1 VKAPTPPERLVASDD
16 DDVARLLRSLEDDA
30 PPSGGQAALLARI
43 DAVEAGD
50 DGKPPVRDSKV
61 SSWRSLAL
69 VGGLLVTA
77 GLLATAAVRRDA
89 SAPPSSAAPRTT
101 AIAPPS
107 PAAATPEPVPAQTS
121 SVAVDQLPQ
130 ALSPQAAP
138 SPISSSNSN
147 PSSNPIPH
155 SVSGASASAED
166 KDSFREQ
173 LALVESARHS
183 LSQGKANDCLAT
195 LRRYD
200 TKYPTGLFTAEVQV
214 VRVEALMAAGQSDKA
229 YDLARRL
236 VSEAP
241 HGPYADRLR
250 ALLSKTEGLEQ

>member
-1 VKAPTPPERLVASDD
+1 MKDPTPPERLVTSDD

-43 DAVEAGD
+43 DMVDAGN
-50 DGKPPVRDSKV
+50 DGKPPVVDSKV
-61 SSWRSLAL
+61 PSRRGLAL

-77 GLLATAAVRRDA
+77 GLLLTASVRRDA
-89 SAPPSSAAPRTT
+89 SAPPASSAAPRTT
-101 AIAPPS
+101 AMAPPS
-107 PAAATPEPVPAQTS
+107 PVAVPEAVPAQTS

-130 ALSPQAAP
+130 AQPPQAAP
-138 SPISSSNSN
+138 KSSN

-155 SVSGASASAED
+155 PVPGSSASADD

-200 TKYPTGLFTAEVQV
+200 TKYPAGLFTEEAQV

-236 VSEAP
+236 VAEAP
-241 HGPYADRLR
+241 NGPYADRLR
-250 ALLSKTEGLEQ
+250 ALLSKTEDLER

>member
-1 VKAPTPPERLVASDD
+1 VKDPTPPERLVASDD

-43 DAVEAGD
+43 DAAEAGD

-61 SSWRSLAL
+61 PSRRSLAL
-69 VGGLLVTA
+69 VGGLLVAA
-77 GLLATAAVRRDA
+77 GLLVTAAVRRDA
-89 SAPPSSAAPRTT
+89 SAPPSSAAPPTT

-107 PAAATPEPVPAQTS
+107 PVAVPEAVPAETS
-121 SVAVDQLPQ
+121 TVAVDQLPQ
-130 ALSPQAAP
+130 ALPPQAAP
-138 SPISSSNSN
+138 KNSN

-183 LSQGKANDCLAT
+183 LSQGKASDCLAT

-200 TKYPTGLFTAEVQV
+200 TKYPMGLFTAEVQV

-236 VSEAP
+236 VAEAP